1 MRYVNLVVILLLTA
15 AVLVFTFQNL
25 ASVTVTFMNTSVTLP
40 ITLLVL
46 TVYVLG
52 MLTGGALW
60 SLFRASYRGAFER
73 R

>member
-1 MRYVNLVVILLLTA
+1 MRHVYLVVILLLTA

-40 ITLLVL
+40 VTLLVL

>member
-1 MRYVNLVVILLLTA
+1 MRFAYLVVILLLTA

-46 TVYVLG
+46 VVYVLG

>member
-1 MRYVNLVVILLLTA
+1 MRFVYLTVILVLTA
-15 AVLVFTFQNL
+15 AVLAFTFQNL
-25 ASVTVTFMNTSVTLP
+25 ASVTVAFLNMRVTVP

-46 TVYVLG
+46 VVYLLG

-60 SLFRASYRGAFER
+60 GLIRASYRGAFER

>member
-1 MRYVNLVVILLLTA
+1 MRYLYLVVILLLTA

-40 ITLLVL
+40 VTLLVL